1 EFPLSFSCVG
11 GMATYRKSLVVGFM
25 NKFWYD
31 VTKSANIGM
40 VSFDIENCIGEIKR
54 DISKGSQTIG
64 RPEKGKKIVGK
75 PISHKT
81 SMSQSTGEAVY
92 IDDIPKI
99 QGELYGALVT
109 SEKAHA
115 KILNIDPTQA
125 LSIPGVKG
133 FFSAKDV
140 PGKNSWGVIFQDDE
154 VFASNEVCYIGHV
167 IGLIVAET
175 KKIAQEAKRLV
186 KIEYEEL
193 PHILTIDEA
202 IEQNSFF
209 PMTPPQIVR
218 GDIEKGFQEADH
230 IFEGETRLG
239 GQEHFYMETNVAL
252 VIPKNENDEFEIFSS
267 TQNPSAV
274 QIKVAELLGIAANK
288 I

>member
-1 EFPLSFSCVG
+1 V
-11 GMATYRKSLVVGFM
+11 
-25 NKFWYD
+25 
-31 VTKSANIGM
+31 
-40 VSFDIENCIGEIKR
+40 
-54 DISKGSQTIG
+54 
-64 RPEKGKKIVGK
+64 KKIVGK
-75 PISHKT
+75 PISHTT
-81 SMSQSTGEAVY
+81 SMSHSTGEAVY

-140 PGKNSWGVIFQDDE
+140 PGKNSWGIILQDEE
-154 VFASNEVCYIGHV
+154 VFASNEVCYM
-167 IGLIVAET
+167 VAET
-175 KKIAQEAKRLV
+175 KQIAQEAKHLV

-209 PMTPPQIVR
+209 PMTPKLAR

-230 IFEGETRLG
+230 IFE
-239 GQEHFYMETNVAL
+239 
-252 VIPKNENDEFEIFSS
+252 
-267 TQNPSAV
+267 
-274 QIKVAELLGIAANK
+274 
-288 I
+288 